1 MTNVTGLSRPNT
13 QITISVPQEPG
24 SEEKSNFDNSVLD
37 DMGPAPKRNLLGCLY
52 DKNTIGINPISGQM
66 IRSDTRIMEI
76 TGVWFR
82 QGTRIR
88 YELVE
93 YMLPSGWDR
102 MILQAADPLRKLA
115 EMKGYYKNKGV
126 ELEAATMETLFAN
139 GKLWWL

>member
-1 MTNVTGLSRPNT
+1 
-13 QITISVPQEPG
+13 
-24 SEEKSNFDNSVLD
+24 
-37 DMGPAPKRNLLGCLY
+37 
-52 DKNTIGINPISGQM
+52 M